1 MNKNIEKVISALT
14 ESESGKKQMQV
25 WDWYQGVALYGL
37 YLYYQKTKDQKVY
50 DYLTGWFDRQIEI
63 GEPRWNVN
71 SLSPLLTLTYLYE
84 ISGKEEY
91 LKLCE
96 RGVKYAMEELIRTE
110 EGGFQHVTIDSN
122 NDMQLWGDT
131 LYMGGLFMARMGILQ
146 NNEAYLNESIRQ
158 FLVHIKYLSD
168 TESGLFYH
176 GYNFIGKHHFA
187 KAHWGRCNAWII
199 ASIVDMLDIAKGHLP
214 SCIEMY
220 LRGTLETHAAAL
232 AKYQDEKGMWHTL
245 VDDVEGSYAEASATS
260 GIGYGMLK
268 AAHRGLLPEEY
279 VDYAMKALP
288 AINGLINE
296 EGFCDEVSA
305 GTCLYWDLNEYRG
318 IRLGH
323 EPYGQSL
330 ALLFFLEAENI

>member
-1 MNKNIEKVISALT
+1 MNENIQKVISALT
-14 ESESGKKQMQV
+14 ESESGKKQMEV
-25 WDWYQGVALYGL
+25 WDWYQGVGLYGL
-37 YLYYQKTKDQKVY
+37 YLYYSQTKDEKVY
-50 DYLTGWFDRQIEI
+50 NYLTTWFDKQIEKNAI
-63 GEPRWNVN
+63 RWNVN

-96 RGVKYAMEELIRTE
+96 RGVKYVTEELIRTE

-122 NDMQLWGDT
+122 NDVQLWGDT
-131 LYMGGLFMARMGILQ
+131 LYMGALFMARMAIIKDNDSYMQ
-146 NNEAYLNESIRQ
+146 ESIRQ

-199 ASIVDMLDIAKGHLP
+199 ASIVDMLNISGDRLP
-214 SCIEMY
+214 ECIRMY
-220 LRGTLETHAAAL
+220 LIGTLETHAAAL
-232 AKYQDEKGMWHTL
+232 KKYQDDKGMWHTL

-260 GIGYGMLK
+260 GIAYGMLK
-268 AAHRGLLPEEY
+268 AAKLGILPEEY
-279 VDYAMKALP
+279 KECALKALP

-305 GTCLYWDLNEYRG
+305 GTCLYYDLDEYRN
-318 IRLGH
+318 IALGH
-323 EPYGQSL
+323 QPYGQSL
-330 ALLFFLEAENI
+330 ALLFFLEAEEN